1 MRRRGFYIAS
11 SLVFL
16 SVAMVVIGVVAAR
29 AASRLVTVMPEV
41 FHGDAR
47 NASYVGMKLA
57 EGWLLSSIH
66 SGDVP
71 SGMSPRSGAPL
82 ELVEAIGARGPCSVS
97 FDLHGSPPVDLYV
110 ADADYPKGLFAG
122 SATKIPLPPAIPR
135 IPAETTIFDD
145 VRRYFMRSAARD
157 SDGVEFVCE
166 ELLAVSRDMLTGQ
179 IDARRLFFRRITSD
193 PR

>member
-1 MRRRGFYIAS
+1 MRKPGFYIAS

-16 SVAMVVIGVVAAR
+16 SVSMVVIGVVAAR
-29 AASRLVTVMPEV
+29 AAVRVAAVMPAV
-41 FHGDAR
+41 FHSDAR

-71 SGMSPRSGAPL
+71 SGMRPHSGASL
-82 ELVEAIGARGPCSVS
+82 ELVEAIGTRGPCSVS
-97 FDLHGSPPVDLYV
+97 FDLPGSPAVDLYV
-110 ADADYPKGLFAG
+110 ADADYPTGLFAG
-122 SATKIPLPPAIPR
+122 SAAKIPLPPAIPR
-135 IPAETTIFDD
+135 IPAETTIFEDT
-145 VRRYFMRSAARD
+145 RCYFLRSAARD
-157 SDGVEFVCE
+157 SNGVEFVCE
-166 ELLAVSRDMLTGQ
+166 ELLTVSMDMANGQ